1 MRSRMTR
8 LLPLV
13 ASLWLVTCAVD
24 AQQPSRPSLT
34 DTNWMLW
41 KLEERG
47 GSVLEPEDRT
57 KYTLRFGAQLDA
69 QLDCNKLQSTWK
81 TTGAELRFGKLQGA
95 RQRCAP
101 GSMAE
106 RMVRDWTQ
114 IRSYSVRSS
123 LLYLALKNGRGWYV
137 FRPVV
142 PIITRQTASGE
153 SQYGPLQF
161 DAKGVEFGPWL
172 RRFLAELKRNWYA
185 LMPPNAMTLGG
196 HVVLAFDVYKDGRLT
211 NIERVTPSVV
221 DTFNEAAEKALVLT
235 DPTKS
240 LPAEYPAE
248 KVRFTI
254 TFYYNEKPP
263 DTPATVSPQ

>member
-1 MRSRMTR
+1 MTR

-24 AQQPSRPSLT
+24 AQQPSTPSLT

-95 RQRCAP
+95 RRKCAP
-101 GSMAE
+101 GSMAD
-106 RMVRDWTQ
+106 RMVREWRG
-114 IRSYSVRSS
+114 IRSYSVRSN

-137 FRPVV
+137 FQRFM
-142 PIITRQTASGE
+142 PIATLPTGSSARQE
-153 SQYGPLQF
+153 GPLQF
-161 DAKGVEFGPWL
+161 DPKGAEFGFWT
-172 RRFLAELKRNWYA
+172 RRFLAQLKRNWYA
-185 LMPPNAMTLGG
+185 LMPPNAMALHGY
-196 HVVLAFDVYKDGRLT
+196 VVLAFDVYKDGRLT

-221 DTFNEAAEKALVLT
+221 DTFNEAAEKALALT
-235 DPTKS
+235 DPTQS
-240 LPAEYPAE
+240 LPAEYPDE